1 MKKKGFTLIEL
12 LAVILILGIIA
23 LIAIPTVNNIL
34 VESRERAFVVTV
46 TNLSDAISNKC
57 YTETIKGVE
66 ITTIY
71 TITNGV
77 ITPELE
83 IKGDLP
89 DQGKIYVNTDCEVKL
104 EVNNQNTLL
113 KKDYDEKDF
122 TIEDYVENNNNT
134 SYANL
139 SFTIGDLVTFDNRN
153 WRVLKHSDA
162 SEETLTLIQ
171 DYYEID
177 EPMIESDNNT
187 NVWKDSKIC
196 ERLNTAV
203 NGTKNEFGYDLSKY
217 EEFETFINDQYD
229 FRGGQ
234 ELNPGTKLRMVNIE
248 EHYIFRNYANS
259 VNEPYWAY
267 YSLSNTTEDNVLRY
281 GSNLSGLWTMGINSN
296 RTDRYWYINN
306 EDYDG
311 KVSAYYHPTTALPI
325 RTVAKVKKENLED
338 VLFRREA

>member
-1 MKKKGFTLIEL
+1 MKKRGFTLIEL

-89 DQGKIYVNTDCEVKL
+89 DKGKIYVNTDCEVKL

-122 TIEDYVENNNNT
+122 TIEDYEEKNSEYVNM
-134 SYANL
+134 
-139 SFTIGDLVTFDNRN
+139 SFAMGDLVTVDGQS
-153 WRVLKHSDA
+153 WRVLRDSAA
-162 SEETLTLIQ
+162 SEDTVVLLAENVYPTKVAMTT
-171 DYYEID
+171 E
-177 EPMIESDNNT
+177 ENNT
-187 NVWKDSKIC
+187 KIWK
-196 ERLNTAV
+196 ETELNRRLNTAV
-203 NGTKNEFGYDLSKY
+203 NGTKNEFGYDLSLY
-217 EEFETFINDQYD
+217 EEFETRIPDQYD
-229 FRGGQ
+229 YQGGQ
-234 ELNPGTKLRMVNIE
+234 ELSPGTKMRLVSME
-248 EHYIFRNYANS
+248 EYVAFRTKARNLSAT
-259 VNEPYWAY
+259 WAFF
-267 YSLSNTTEDNVLRY
+267 TTGSGDQTRY
-281 GSNLSGLWTMGINSN
+281 GNDGWWTMGIGTSYQDRFWYVENSSFN
-296 RTDRYWYINN
+296 GTISYWC
-306 EDYDG
+306 
-311 KVSAYYHPTTALPI
+311 VSFNANCYHLKPVI
-325 RTVAKVKKENLED
+325 KVKKENIED
-338 VLFRREA
+338 VLYYQEEA

>member
-1 MKKKGFTLIEL
+1 MKRKGFTLIEL

-89 DQGKIYVNTDCEVKL
+89 DKGKIYVNTDCEVKL

-122 TIEDYVENNNNT
+122 IVEKFEEKDSEYVNMAF
-134 SYANL
+134 SM
-139 SFTIGDLVTFDNRN
+139 GDLVTVDGQN
-153 WRVLKHSDA
+153 WRVLKDSSSTDETVVLLA
-162 SEETLTLIQ
+162 ENVYPSTVAVTKEE
-171 DYYEID
+171 
-177 EPMIESDNNT
+177 NNT
-187 NVWKDSKIC
+187 TIWK
-196 ERLNTAV
+196 ETELNQRLNTTV
-203 NGTKNEFGYDLSKY
+203 DGTKNEFGYDLSKY
-217 EEFETFINDQYD
+217 EEFETFISDSYD
-229 FRGGQ
+229 INGGQ
-234 ELNPGTKLRMVNIE
+234 ELNPGTKMRLVSMQEYVT
-248 EHYIFRNYANS
+248 FRTKARNLSAT
-259 VNEPYWAY
+259 WAFFT
-267 YSLSNTTEDNVLRY
+267 SGSGDNARY
-281 GSNLSGLWTMGINSN
+281 GDSIGGWWTMGISSSQQ
-296 RTDRYWYINN
+296 DRFWYVDNQSFNGTI
-306 EDYDG
+306 DRWC
-311 KVSAYYHPTTALPI
+311 VSFHTGCYHLKPVI
-325 RTVAKVKKENLED
+325 KVKKENIED
-338 VLFRREA
+338 VLYYQEEA

>member
-1 MKKKGFTLIEL
+1 MIVVKKGFTLIEL

-89 DQGKIYVNTDCEVKL
+89 DKGKIYVNTDCEVKL

-122 TIEDYVENNNNT
+122 IIEDYVENNN
-134 SYANL
+134 SYAGT
-139 SFTIGDLVTFDNRN
+139 SFTIGDLVVIDEKN
-153 WRVLKHSDA
+153 WRVLKNSPSD
-162 SEETLTLIQ
+162 EETVSLIAEYVFP
-171 DYYEID
+171 DYVAVTTEEND
-177 EPMIESDNNT
+177 T
-187 NVWKDSKIC
+187 KVWKETRLN
-196 ERLNTAV
+196 ERLNTV
-203 NGTKNEFGYDLSKY
+203 VDGTKNEFGYDLSLY
-217 EEFETFINDQYD
+217 EELETFINDSYD
-229 FRGGQ
+229 INGGQ
-234 ELNPGTKLRMVNIE
+234 ALNPGTKMRLINIQE
-248 EHYIFRNYANS
+248 YYAFKNHAT
-259 VNEPYWAY
+259 NIGDITWAY
-267 YSLSNTTEDNVLRY
+267 YSDSGTENGIRFGESN
-281 GSNLSGLWTMGINSN
+281 GGWWTMSINSN
-296 RTDRYWYINN
+296 RTDRFWMVDNLN
-306 EDYDG
+306 RTG
-311 KVSAYYHPTTALPI
+311 SATVWCVSYSACNHLKPVI
-325 RTVAKVKKENLED
+325 KVKKENLENI
-338 VLFRREA
+338 LFRQE